1 MSSPQFVNQEELLD
15 SILHISP
22 RVDWENLRLNEAEAF
37 ILSRATGILSIREI
51 AEQTDLDIKQILTI
65 VNEYLKQGILLIEKR
80 LPQKDINFSLSEI
93 KHIEQKTALR
103 RAQEIKTFENFEIK
117 FPFGDLSEYHFP
129 KILMYAIYSKFSG
142 KIEIEDQRQMR
153 IISFDSGMVCDVRS
167 IPIVLQECLGRIM
180 LAKGEISFEQYQ
192 QSLKLMAKSHKRQGE
207 ILIQMKAATEKD
219 IENAL
224 RLQAEI
230 KLSELFSWESGSYKL
245 KPGAK
250 INRSFPNGVDIISV
264 TYIGAKEK
272 SPLEMIRKEI
282 KNYQFKSY
290 EFANPSLFT
299 LLKKIVKEDEADPLI
314 ILERQRGGQI
324 NDLLSSNRSAISY
337 IITYILLLL
346 GVIRIKREER

>member
-1 MSSPQFVNQEELLD
+1 MSSPQFVKQDELLD

-22 RVDWENLRLNEAEAF
+22 RIDWENLRLNEAEAF
-37 ILSRATGILSIREI
+37 ILSRATGVLSIREI
-51 AEQTDLDIKQILTI
+51 AEQADLDIKQVLTI
-65 VNEYLKQGILLIEKR
+65 VSEFLKQGILLIEKR
-80 LPQKDINFSLSEI
+80 LPQEDIDFSLSKI
-93 KHIEQKTALR
+93 RHIEQKTALR

-129 KILMYAIYSKFSG
+129 KILMYAVYSKFSG
-142 KIEIEDQRQMR
+142 KIEIEGQGQRR
-153 IISFDSGMVCDVRS
+153 IISFDSGMVCDVRG

-180 LAKGEISFEQYQ
+180 LTKGEITFEQYQ

-207 ILIQMKAATEKD
+207 ILIQMKAATERD

-230 KLSELFSWESGSYKL
+230 KLSELFSWESGSYKFR
-245 KPGAK
+245 PGAK
-250 INRSFPNGVDIISV
+250 INRSFPNGVDIIAV

-290 EFANPSLFT
+290 EFTNPSSFT
-299 LLKKIVKEDEADPLI
+299 LLKKIVKENEADPLI
-314 ILERQRGGQI
+314 ILERQREGQI
-324 NDLLSSNRSAISY
+324 NDLLSSKSAISY

-346 GVIRIKREER
+346 GIIRVKREER